1 MYDVLGGFDRKIAVR
16 KYHIAGFEIYK
27 CKDVYYLLDM
37 DTVLASADSF
47 VDALSLLSEKIENEL
62 KRKGWESELEC
73 YDRIQKRNDWIF
85 RYHFPSL
92 AK

>member
-16 KYHIAGFEIYK
+16 KYHIAGYEIYK

-47 VDALSLLSEKIENEL
+47 EDALSLLSEKLENEL
-62 KRKGWESELEC
+62 KRKGWESEVD
-73 YDRIQKRNDWIF
+73 YTGRIQQRNDWIF
-85 RYHFPSL
+85 KFHFPKL